1 MGEHR
6 RKQGSSLMVTT
17 TGKAYEELPF
27 GPKIMVTH
35 PTRAWCPPTDV
46 FECVDAYIIKCAI
59 SGLHCDEQGRLL
71 DATVSIHGDMISIRG
86 HRRDVCEVPRRLAL
100 QMEIHYGPFQCQWQ
114 IHDSFDA
121 EGVCVA
127 YEEGYLRVVVPKKA
141 PKAPT
146 RRRGPAQS

>member
-6 RKQGSSLMVTT
+6 RKQGRSLMVTT

-46 FECVDAYIIKCAI
+46 FECADQYIIKCAI

-71 DATVSIHGDMISIRG
+71 DATVSIHGDIISIRG
-86 HRRDVCEVPRRLAL
+86 NRRDIWKVPRRSAL
-100 QMEIHYGPFQCQWQ
+100 QMEIHYGPFQCQVQ
-114 IHDSFDA
+114 IHEPFDA
-121 EGVCVA
+121 DGIKSE
-127 YEEGYLRVVVPKKA
+127 YEDGFLRVLVPKKA
-141 PKAPT
+141 PKA
-146 RRRGPAQS
+146 RRRPVQS